1 VAVTAKQYA
10 NSNRHL
16 TNGDVNF
23 LTDTIKVA
31 LLSAYTPNQTTHDTW
46 ADVVAAGT
54 EATGSGYTARGQAL
68 ATKTITTA
76 GLVTTIDAAD
86 LVWTTANPGTLA
98 AAFAVF
104 YKDTVRQD
112 DGSWA
117 LKGSAI
123 DLVAQLA
130 QHGGPPA
137 QDWRWATHEAAE
149 GAAVTILGGG
159 ARFVQTIATTN
170 PG

>member
-1 VAVTAKQYA
+1 MTTPTPEPSIAPVSYRVDYLGF
-10 NSNRHL
+10 N
-16 TNGDVNF
+16 VN
-23 LTDTIKVA
+23 A
-31 LLSAYTPNQTTHDTW
+31 
-46 ADVVAAGT
+46 
-54 EATGSGYTARGQAL
+54 
-68 ATKTITTA
+68 
-76 GLVTTIDAAD
+76 
-86 LVWTTANPGTLA
+86 
-98 AAFAVF
+98 
-104 YKDTVRQD
+104 VRQD

-117 LKGSAI
+117 LQGSAI

-159 ARFVQTIATTN
+159 ARFVQTIASTN

>member
-1 VAVTAKQYA
+1 VSVTAKQYA

-104 YKDTVRQD
+104 YKDT
-112 DGSWA
+112 GTN
-117 LKGSAI
+117 
-123 DLVAQLA
+123 
-130 QHGGPPA
+130 
-137 QDWRWATHEAAE
+137 ATSFVIAYED
-149 GAAVTILGGG
+149 LGGT
-159 ARFVQTIATTN
+159 QTASNGGTFTLTVPGIATLTAA
-170 PG
+170 